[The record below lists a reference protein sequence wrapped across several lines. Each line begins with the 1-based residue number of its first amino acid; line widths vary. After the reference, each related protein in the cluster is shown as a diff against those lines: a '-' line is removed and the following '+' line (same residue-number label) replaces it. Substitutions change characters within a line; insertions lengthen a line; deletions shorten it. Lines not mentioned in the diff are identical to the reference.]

1 MVQSRLY
8 SNQQPHRSEK
18 PLQIESNRT
27 QFAVFF
33 LLHRGRFRPALTH
46 GTRAVLSTGFSCE
59 ARDHGRKAIEPNQVH
74 GASSTFMHLFVSGIF
89 EHVWVDWRSSV
100 KTHRI
105 VRRDRQNGGMHAF

>member
-18 PLQIESNRT
+18 PLQIESNLT

-33 LLHRGRFRPALTH
+33 LLPRGRFRPALTH

-59 ARDHGRKAIEPNQVH
+59 ARDHGRKAIETNDKDSNEMSRRLMERMDRWSMVFAQRR
-74 GASSTFMHLFVSGIF
+74 GTTSGSSLCN
-89 EHVWVDWRSSV
+89 W
-100 KTHRI
+100 
-105 VRRDRQNGGMHAF
+105 